1 MHGGIYQYSDNINT
15 THTWTLDE
23 IPRYANIT
31 SLSVK
36 SRTVN
41 SITFSFTADKSC
53 QIFARI
59 TAPFETNWLANGGT
73 FSDGKTSG
81 EFTIYYSNR
90 ESTSRLEPNKTYTFG
105 ILCRSKISGL
115 DTAKSITAT
124 TYDIAKLTEVPNVNI
139 GSAHTIKWNNPSGA
153 TIALK
158 LCKTDNSQII
168 NYGTVTGTSKSI
180 TPTAGTIYGLTP
192 NSNTYKAR
200 YIITTTVNSTSYT
213 NYKDFTFT
221 VTNSNPTFSNFS
233 YEDINTKITELTGSN
248 QILVKGYSNVKITIS
263 TANKATA
270 KNSAT
275 MKNYRAIIGNQSKEA
290 NYNSN
295 TNVTMQINR
304 ATSGTIA
311 VNAID
316 SRGNS
321 TQALKVAEMK
331 DYSKPTI
338 TKMQLVRSNNGVG
351 ENVTLNFEGTWWN
364 KSFGAVQNAISKI
377 EYWYKKTNSSS
388 NFVKGTKA
396 ITFSI
401 YGNKFSGSLI
411 IEGDTTD
418 KGFDASS
425 SYYIYMNV
433 TDKLDISNNHQVTLS
448 SGTPAVAIY
457 KDSVAIGQKYD
468 TDKSGKLQIN
478 GHTYIH
484 KKEGEGDTYYVAER
498 TDTGAKIGFG
508 IGAGGTNHGI
518 WSYKLN
524 SWLLHADNTIGS
536 LDTDFLVQKELI
548 KHSGYYPAYR
558 GQCTDFNTAITHGY
572 YGVFTTASNAP
583 YTGNIWGYLQVI
595 VSTGTTWNKSSNWI
609 WQRFEDTSG
618 REYTR
623 YAVNNGS
630 FTAWK
635 KTFRLSNTTDYNFSC
650 KTLYDNSSGLN
661 GTITLNET
669 AANFSYLEIYLKN
682 SDDNIHFVQKVNSPN
697 GKKVAISTS
706 NYNTSQSAFY
716 LGSKVYN
723 VSGTSMTVAI
733 KGYISKLTSS
743 VSNSQYDN
751 LNIVKV
757 IGYR

>member
-418 KGFDASS
+418 KGFDASN

-433 TDKLDISNNHQVTLS
+433 TDKLDVSNNHQVTLS
-448 SGTPAVAIY
+448 SGTPAVAIC
-457 KDSVAIGQKYD
+457 KDNVAIGQKYD
-468 TDKSGKLQIN
+468 TSKGGKLQVNGDIRANKLIGNLEGNADKVKIN
-478 GHTYIH
+478 SR
-484 KKEGEGDTYYVAER
+484 DTSNTWIPVISN
-498 TDTGAKIGFG
+498 G
-508 IGAGGTNHGI
+508 N
-518 WSYKLN
+518 LN
-524 SWLLHADNTIGS
+524 YTTRYMPNTITHS
-536 LDTDFLVQKELI
+536 QYNTEQDRLVTLNMLSFWNGA
-548 KHSGYYPAYR
+548 HSANG
-558 GQCTDFNTAITHGY
+558 
-572 YGVFTTASNAP
+572 ASNLI
-583 YTGNIWGYLQVI
+583 YCQQ
-595 VSTGTTWNKSSNWI
+595 GTIQAKPK
-609 WQRFEDTSG
+609 
-618 REYTR
+618 
-623 YAVNNGS
+623 V
-630 FTAWK
+630 
-635 KTFRLSNTTDYNFSC
+635 
-650 KTLYDNSSGLN
+650 LYENSSGSN

-682 SDDNIHFVQKVNSPN
+682 SDDNIHFMQKVNSPN

-751 LNIVKV
+751 LNVVKV